1 MEYKLNVLHFP
12 IILALY
18 DNITQLK
25 IVVNQH
31 ESSLKIVYTKEC
43 VVYLV
48 ASYRHKQLSS
58 SFASN
63 SLNYIHTG

>member
-1 MEYKLNVLHFP
+1 MSSISP

-18 DNITQLK
+18 NITQPK

-31 ESSLKIVYTKEC
+31 ESSLENSIYKGIMC

-48 ASYRHKQLSS
+48 ASYRHKQALFLLS
-58 SFASN
+58 
-63 SLNYIHTG
+63 